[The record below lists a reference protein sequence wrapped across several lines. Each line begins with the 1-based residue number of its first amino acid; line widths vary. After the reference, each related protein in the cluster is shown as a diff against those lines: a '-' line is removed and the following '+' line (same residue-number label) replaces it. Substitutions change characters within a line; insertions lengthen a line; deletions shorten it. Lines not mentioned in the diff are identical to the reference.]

1 MDFDQISINE
11 ERGDLRPETKQEAF
25 QIPFSDI
32 AQSDPDHLG
41 RRSFKHQAVEEVGIP
56 GENRRIP
63 GSGMFPK
70 LAIRHLLAKI
80 GGMGAIQRKDGREG
94 RWQIFVNQQ
103 VVHEASWMVERAELS
118 RRA

>member
-1 MDFDQISINE
+1 M
-11 ERGDLRPETKQEAF
+11 L
-25 QIPFSDI
+25 
-32 AQSDPDHLG
+32 
-41 RRSFKHQAVEEVGIP
+41 
-56 GENRRIP
+56 
-63 GSGMFPK
+63 PK

-80 GGMGAIQRKDGREG
+80 GGMRAIQRKDGREG